1 MFKAIWYLESRRW
14 RYGAVWLVGLAR
26 RAAGDG
32 RGFGVLRLGRPSE
45 PRPVALKNLYGSL
58 LRSLFRPIIRP
69 SPQRRT
75 DTQTLRYLKDD
86 SEREKCMD
94 YIRSIRASAC
104 VSVSDLKK
112 NPSAVMEAAGGKAVA
127 ILNHNRPVAYVVPV
141 DEYERML
148 DALDDAELASI
159 AKHRKGGPSVKVT
172 IDELR
177 AEVRKERSKGMAE
190 AGLVREG
197 SVSDHSGKAVAKSSG
212 AKRKAA

>member
-1 MFKAIWYLESRRW
+1 
-14 RYGAVWLVGLAR
+14 
-26 RAAGDG
+26 
-32 RGFGVLRLGRPSE
+32 
-45 PRPVALKNLYGSL
+45 
-58 LRSLFRPIIRP
+58 
-69 SPQRRT
+69 
-75 DTQTLRYLKDD
+75 
-86 SEREKCMD
+86 MD

-112 NPSAVMEAAGGKAVA
+112 NTSAVMESAGGKAVA

-159 AKHRKGGPSVKVT
+159 AKHRMGGPSVKVT

-190 AGLVREG
+190 AGLVRER
-197 SVSDHSGKAVAKSSG
+197 SVSTHSGKAVAKSSG

>member
-1 MFKAIWYLESRRW
+1 
-14 RYGAVWLVGLAR
+14 
-26 RAAGDG
+26 
-32 RGFGVLRLGRPSE
+32 
-45 PRPVALKNLYGSL
+45 
-58 LRSLFRPIIRP
+58 
-69 SPQRRT
+69 
-75 DTQTLRYLKDD
+75 
-86 SEREKCMD
+86 MD

-112 NPSAVMEAAGGKAVA
+112 NPSAVMESAGGKAVA

-148 DALDDAELASI
+148 DALDDAELANI
-159 AKHRKGGPSVKVT
+159 AKHRMGGPSVKVT

-197 SVSDHSGKAVAKSSG
+197 SVSNHSGKAVAKSSG